1 MGGKPLAS
9 APSSSAVASE
19 RLAACW
25 DAPQRIGWRE
35 QSYSLLRGFAG
46 ARASQAVA
54 GEIDAVRVMD
64 DAIEN
69 GVGIGG
75 ITDEIVPF
83 VDRDLA
89 GNDGRSAAVTFFE
102 DLEEIV
108 ARGGIEWFEAPIVES
123 R

>member
-1 MGGKPLAS
+1 
-9 APSSSAVASE
+9 
-19 RLAACW
+19 
-25 DAPQRIGWRE
+25 
-35 QSYSLLRGFAG
+35 
-46 ARASQAVA
+46 VA